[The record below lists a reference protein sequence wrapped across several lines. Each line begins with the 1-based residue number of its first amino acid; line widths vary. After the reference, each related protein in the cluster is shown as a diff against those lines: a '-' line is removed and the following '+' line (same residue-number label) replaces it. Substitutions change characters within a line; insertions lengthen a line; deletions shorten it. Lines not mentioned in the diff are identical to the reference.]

1 MVMAE
6 LEVDQ
11 SHLPQVQEVEQY
23 YSANV
28 QKNQLVQNDI
38 RIARQLQDEEEQQ
51 ARQSRASR
59 RLEEQ
64 DSEYA
69 RMIQE
74 EIERNAEETRRRE
87 QEDEEMAKRLQEE
100 EEMDIRQQRLASAYH
115 SSTEPFA
122 LPEECPSVPAQP
134 CPPLP
139 DCPGLRE
146 DESTEQRGDERG
158 IPRGSPGYCESSG
171 PYTRASRGSLPGDG
185 QSRRRGLRL
194 DGNHHR
200 SEGSEGTADDEAVPS
215 YTQGYRL
222 EKIASDGHC
231 HTQHHEDRSLRISR
245 TSAERDAE
253 VRDREDGVKLQRRR
267 SVREEGCPHSTRQRD
282 YGEGGA
288 DRHHSHR
295 SRRRECVRSW
305 TYRERGTKEKRVH
318 FKDEGRRYNS
328 FRGDDRGASS
338 ASDDDYFRDRRE
350 ASRQSC
356 RGDLRWARGDGNRFE
371 ERNAR
376 RRSQFLKRDEP
387 TRCSYGGEFRDRRSK
402 SESECCRERTQSSRN
417 RGYGESHNDFTVQ
430 EGRVY
435 QQGYSSSEY
444 SGDDCHPHRHG
455 EGREVEGRGHRRS
468 SRRST
473 REGGARRES
482 RGERGVRRA
491 ESMRWPLQPSSS
503 EEEGGQRGDGRRPDR
518 VQRSSSSFSGGRVAP
533 RARHRGA
540 GGGPPPPGAS
550 LELGALR
557 QVLLDEELARRL
569 QEEEERLLA
578 ESPQSHPNLEK
589 NEPEGDFRVAQ
600 VAQDEEIAH
609 YIQHQERRSQR
620 WSRDLEEEGPWRERR
635 VRGDPCERRTG
646 AERKVSQALRGRLD
660 SEGLNSPGEDCSPEH
675 QPSSPVSTVPP
686 TQPMKNIAEELDP
699 TFKAKRRGSNPSG
712 QTTSGNCQSNSTPL
726 AGVYDYVQEP
736 TFVPPTKRQSS
747 KSARPKAKDKK
758 ESCKQQ

>member
-11 SHLPQVQEVEQY
+11 SHLPQVQEVCQCFSTLEDGALAHSLQEQEIEQY

-122 LPEECPSVPAQP
+122 LPE
-134 CPPLP
+134 
-139 DCPGLRE
+139 
-146 DESTEQRGDERG
+146 
-158 IPRGSPGYCESSG
+158 
-171 PYTRASRGSLPGDG
+171 
-185 QSRRRGLRL
+185 
-194 DGNHHR
+194 
-200 SEGSEGTADDEAVPS
+200 
-215 YTQGYRL
+215 
-222 EKIASDGHC
+222 
-231 HTQHHEDRSLRISR
+231 
-245 TSAERDAE
+245 
-253 VRDREDGVKLQRRR
+253 
-267 SVREEGCPHSTRQRD
+267 
-282 YGEGGA
+282 
-288 DRHHSHR
+288 
-295 SRRRECVRSW
+295 
-305 TYRERGTKEKRVH
+305 
-318 FKDEGRRYNS
+318 
-328 FRGDDRGASS
+328 
-338 ASDDDYFRDRRE
+338 
-350 ASRQSC
+350 
-356 RGDLRWARGDGNRFE
+356 
-371 ERNAR
+371 
-376 RRSQFLKRDEP
+376 
-387 TRCSYGGEFRDRRSK
+387 
-402 SESECCRERTQSSRN
+402 
-417 RGYGESHNDFTVQ
+417 
-430 EGRVY
+430 
-435 QQGYSSSEY
+435 
-444 SGDDCHPHRHG
+444 
-455 EGREVEGRGHRRS
+455 
-468 SRRST
+468 
-473 REGGARRES
+473 
-482 RGERGVRRA
+482 
-491 ESMRWPLQPSSS
+491 
-503 EEEGGQRGDGRRPDR
+503 
-518 VQRSSSSFSGGRVAP
+518 
-533 RARHRGA
+533 